1 MPGIDNVVQFLTTLI
16 IFIFVI
22 VLCVLTTK
30 FIGNFNKQQYT
41 NKNVKII
48 ETIRVTNNK
57 FIQLLEVGEVYLVV
71 AVCKDQIS
79 VLSQLTKEELPN
91 LVLSNSTLANTG
103 ISDAFK
109 ESFGS
114 ILEKLKKK

>member
-1 MPGIDNVVQFLTTLI
+1 MPGIESIVQFLTTLI

-22 VLCVLTTK
+22 ILCVLTTK

-41 NKNVKII
+41 NKNIKVI
-48 ETIRVTNNK
+48 ETVRITNNK
-57 FIQLLEVGEVYLVV
+57 FIQLLAIGEVYLVV

-79 VLSQLTKEELPN
+79 VLSQLSKEELPE
-91 LVLSNSTLANTG
+91 LVLSEMSTTNTG
-103 ISDAFK
+103 LSEAFK

>member
-1 MPGIDNVVQFLTTLI
+1 MPEIESVVQFLTTLI
-16 IFIFVI
+16 IFIFIIVI
-22 VLCVLTTK
+22 CVLTTK
-30 FIGNFNKQQYT
+30 FIGNFNKQQYS
-41 NKNVKII
+41 NKNVKVV
-48 ETIRVTNNK
+48 ETKRDTHNK
-57 FIQLLEVGEVYLVV
+57 FIQLLAIGEVYLVA

-91 LVLSNSTLANTG
+91 LVLPEMSTTNSGVSL
-103 ISDAFK
+103 AFK

>member
-1 MPGIDNVVQFLTTLI
+1 MPNVESVVQFLTTLI
-16 IFIFVI
+16 IFVFIVVI
-22 VLCVLTTK
+22 CVLTTK
-30 FIGNFNKQQYT
+30 FIGNFNKQQYSG
-41 NKNVKII
+41 KSVKVV

-57 FIQLLEVGEVYLVV
+57 FIQLLAIGEVYLVI

-91 LVLSNSTLANTG
+91 LVLSEVSTTNADVSLAL
-103 ISDAFK
+103 K